1 MVEAFLCPVKG
12 CDLMEPIKA
21 GNLTI
26 YPIVLDVDHKLKSFN
41 SYLVE
46 DGHTLSLIDAG
57 INKDDYWDL
66 FTNTLQ
72 MHGFEVRDITGILLT
87 HHHFDH
93 IGLVNRIVEEV
104 PNPVYAHEKAI
115 PRLKRDPEFMQK
127 RVDYYTELYREMGC
141 GEAGSKQIDYLL
153 NSIEKH
159 KHTAINTEIMPLDK
173 HINRFQVIEVPGHSP
188 DQVAFYN
195 EESKVLFGGDV
206 LIDHISSNAF
216 IEPDESGKRILA
228 LLQQMSS
235 LSKCAALPLDYVF
248 SGHGT
253 IIDNHIDLIETRL
266 KNVEIKAT
274 KLLTLIK
281 DGASTANEIAKQYY
295 KKIYESQFPL
305 VMSEIIGH
313 LDYLEVNHK
322 VKTEKVDGVWR
333 YSLPPF

>member
-1 MVEAFLCPVKG
+1 MEA
-12 CDLMEPIKA
+12 IKA

-26 YPIVLDVDHKLKSFN
+26 YPIILEVDHNLKSFN

-46 DGHTLSLIDAG
+46 DGYTLSLIDAG
-57 INKDDYWDL
+57 INKDDYWNL

-72 MHGFEVRDITGILLT
+72 MYGFEVRDITGILLT

-104 PNPVYAHEKAI
+104 PIPVYAHERAI

-127 RVDYYTELYREMGC
+127 RVDYYIELYKEMGC

-153 NSIEKH
+153 NSIEKY
-159 KHTAINTEIMPLDK
+159 KNTAIKTEILPLDNQ
-173 HINRFQVIEVPGHSP
+173 IYQFQVIEVPGHSP

-195 EESKVLFGGDV
+195 EKSKILFGGDV

-216 IEPDESGKRILA
+216 VEPDESGKRMLS
-228 LLQQMSS
+228 LLQQMDSLNKCSS
-235 LSKCAALPLDYVF
+235 LPLDYVF
-248 SGHGT
+248 SGHGA
-253 IIDNHIDLIETRL
+253 IIDNHKDLIDIRL

-274 KLLTLIK
+274 KLLALIK

-313 LDYLEVNHK
+313 LDFLEVNRK
-322 VKTEKVDGVWR
+322 VRTEKVDGVWR
-333 YSLPPF
+333 YYSYE